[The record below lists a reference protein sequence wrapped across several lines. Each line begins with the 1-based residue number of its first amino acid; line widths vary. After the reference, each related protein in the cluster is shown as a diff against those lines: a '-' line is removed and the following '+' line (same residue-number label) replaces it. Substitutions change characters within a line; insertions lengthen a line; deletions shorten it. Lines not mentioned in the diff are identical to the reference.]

1 MRFWKKERQF
11 GRASNRGRFTNFCPL
26 PWPTQAM
33 TRPGILLGAEFRDAQ
48 SLEALAM
55 RDYPQLPAK
64 AHRNEFES
72 H

>member
-1 MRFWKKERQF
+1 
-11 GRASNRGRFTNFCPL
+11 
-26 PWPTQAM
+26 M
-33 TRPGILLGAEFRDAQ
+33 TRPVILLGAEFRDAQ

-64 AHRNEFES
+64 AHRNEFDS